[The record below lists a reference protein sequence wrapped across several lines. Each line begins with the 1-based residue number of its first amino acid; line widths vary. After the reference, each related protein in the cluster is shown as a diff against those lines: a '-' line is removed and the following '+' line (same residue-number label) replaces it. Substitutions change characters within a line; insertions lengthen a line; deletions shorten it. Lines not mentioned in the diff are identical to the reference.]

1 MIYFLIMYFECAY
14 CNIQLKT
21 KYNLARHIKVTHFT
35 GIEKNNPQLKIT
47 SHNFASLQGKD
58 TILKNII
65 INCILYLLQCYNYV

>member
-1 MIYFLIMYFECAY
+1 MYFECAY

-65 INCILYLLQCYNYV
+65 INCILYLLECYNYV